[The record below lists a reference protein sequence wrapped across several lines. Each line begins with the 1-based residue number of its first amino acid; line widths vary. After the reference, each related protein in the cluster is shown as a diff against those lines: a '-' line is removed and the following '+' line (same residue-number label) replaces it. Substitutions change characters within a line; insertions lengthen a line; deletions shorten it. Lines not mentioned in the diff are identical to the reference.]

1 MIKPVLG
8 KTLQKHFGQY
18 ASGYSDKSFC
28 GSEDGSISKYQ
39 HESGDI
45 VRVKPPIT
53 QLRTSFER
61 REASIHKPNR
71 HRNSHTSLPPEC
83 SHDLD
88 YQMQPNKWAGKSIP
102 IEVRY
107 KHK

>member
-1 MIKPVLG
+1 M
-8 KTLQKHFGQY
+8 
-18 ASGYSDKSFC
+18 
-28 GSEDGSISKYQ
+28 
-39 HESGDI
+39 
-45 VRVKPPIT
+45 RVKPPIT

-107 KHK
+107 KHKRPLQQTEVSEAPSLLLVLRVYKVCG